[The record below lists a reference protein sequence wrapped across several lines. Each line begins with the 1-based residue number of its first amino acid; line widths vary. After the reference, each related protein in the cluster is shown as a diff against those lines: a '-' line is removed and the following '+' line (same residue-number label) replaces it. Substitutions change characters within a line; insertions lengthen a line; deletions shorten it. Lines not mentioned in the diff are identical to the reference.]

1 MSPWIY
7 DNEEMLD
14 ISQFPQNTY
23 GFVYRINHLPTDKSY
38 IGKKILYHQR
48 KVKLGK
54 KELAQY
60 EGVVG
65 RRPAYK
71 IAIKESNWKK
81 YYGSNKSLLELVEND
96 PPTNFRRDI
105 LILAPTKK
113 LLTYQETKF
122 LFVFRVLEE
131 PEMYF
136 NDNIQGKFFRKDFD
150 I

>member
-7 DNEEMLD
+7 DNQEMLD
-14 ISQFPQNTY
+14 ISQFPKNTF

-38 IGKKILYHQR
+38 IGKKVLYHNR
-48 KVKLGK
+48 KTKLDK
-54 KELAQY
+54 KELVQY
-60 EGVVG
+60 EGLVG
-65 RRPAYK
+65 RKPVYK
-71 IAIKESNWKK
+71 MVTKESNWEK
-81 YYGSNKSLLELVEND
+81 YYGSNKSLLELVKTEPKEN
-96 PPTNFRRDI
+96 FKRDI

>member
-1 MSPWIY
+1 MNWTYKREIIE
-7 DNEEMLD
+7 N
-14 ISQFPQNTY
+14 ISQFPENTY
-23 GFVYRINHLPTDKSY
+23 GFVYKITHKSTEKSY
-38 IGKKILYHQR
+38 IGKKILYYQR

-54 KELAQY
+54 KELSQY

-71 IAIKESNWKK
+71 LAIKESNWKN
-81 YYGSNKSLLELVEND
+81 YWGSSKPLLETLENE
-96 PPTNFRRDI
+96 PKENFTKDI

-113 LLTYQETKF
+113 LLTYYETQCLF
-122 LFVFRVLEE
+122 LYRVLEE

-136 NDNIQGKFFRKDFD
+136 NDNILGKFFRKDFD

>member
-1 MSPWIY
+1 MNWTYKKEIIE
-7 DNEEMLD
+7 N
-14 ISQFPQNTY
+14 ISQFPENTY
-23 GFVYRINHLPTDKSY
+23 GFVYKITHLPSKKSY

-71 IAIKESNWKK
+71 LAIKESNWKD
-81 YYGSNKSLLELVEND
+81 YWGSSKSLLEVLKDE
-96 PPTNFRRDI
+96 PKSNFTKDI
-105 LILAPTKK
+105 IILAPTKK
-113 LLTYQETKF
+113 LLTYYETQALF
-122 LFVFRVLEE
+122 LYRVLEE

>member
-14 ISQFPQNTY
+14 ISQFPKNTY

-38 IGKKILYHQR
+38 IGKKVLFHNR
-48 KVKLGK
+48 KTKLGK

-60 EGVVG
+60 EGMVG
-65 RRPAYK
+65 RKPSFK
-71 IAIKESNWKK
+71 MVTKE
-81 YYGSNKSLLELVEND
+81 SNKSLLELVKEE
-96 PPTNFRRDI
+96 PSENFRRDI

>member
-38 IGKKILYHQR
+38 IGKKVLFHNR
-48 KVKLGK
+48 KTKLGK

-60 EGVVG
+60 EGMVG
-65 RRPAYK
+65 RKPSFK
-71 IAIKESNWKK
+71 MVTKESNWKK
-81 YYGSNKSLLELVEND
+81 YYGSNKSLLELVKKE
-96 PPTNFRRDI
+96 PLQNFRRDI

-113 LLTYQETKF
+113 LLTYQEIKF

>member
-1 MSPWIY
+1 M
-7 DNEEMLD
+7 
-14 ISQFPQNTY
+14 
-23 GFVYRINHLPTDKSY
+23 
-38 IGKKILYHQR
+38 
-48 KVKLGK
+48 
-54 KELAQY
+54 
-60 EGVVG
+60 VG
-65 RRPAYK
+65 RKPSFK
-71 IAIKESNWKK
+71 MVTKESNWKK
-81 YYGSNKSLLELVEND
+81 YHGSNKSLLELIETEPLEN
-96 PPTNFRRDI
+96 FKRDI

>member
-7 DNEEMLD
+7 DNQEMLD
-14 ISQFPQNTY
+14 ISQFPKNTF
-23 GFVYRINHLPTDKSY
+23 GFVYRINHIPTDKSY
-38 IGKKILYHQR
+38 IGKKVLYHNR
-48 KVKLGK
+48 KTKLGK
-54 KELAQY
+54 KELVQY
-60 EGVVG
+60 EGLVG
-65 RRPAYK
+65 RKPVYK
-71 IAIKESNWKK
+71 MVTKESNWEK
-81 YYGSNKSLLELVEND
+81 YYGSNKSLLELVKTEPKEN
-96 PPTNFRRDI
+96 FKRDI

>member
-1 MSPWIY
+1 MFQKLNKLVKNFSV
-7 DNEEMLD
+7 DNNIQSTIEILE
-14 ISQFPQNTY
+14 
-23 GFVYRINHLPTDKSY
+23 LP
-38 IGKKILYHQR
+38 
-48 KVKLGK
+48 
-54 KELAQY
+54 KEF
-60 EGVVG
+60 
-65 RRPAYK
+65 
-71 IAIKESNWKK
+71 
-81 YYGSNKSLLELVEND
+81 KSLLELVEND

-131 PEMYF
+131 PKMYF

>member
-7 DNEEMLD
+7 DNEEISD

-23 GFVYRINHLPTDKSY
+23 GFVYN
-38 IGKKILYHQR
+38 R
-48 KVKLGK
+48 KTKLGK

-60 EGVVG
+60 EGMVG
-65 RRPAYK
+65 RKPSFK
-71 IAIKESNWKK
+71 MVTKESNWKK
-81 YYGSNKSLLELVEND
+81 YYGSNKSLLELVKND

-136 NDNIQGKFFRKDFD
+136 NDNILGKFFRKDFD
-150 I
+150 

>member
-1 MSPWIY
+1 MNWTYKKEIIE
-7 DNEEMLD
+7 N
-14 ISQFPQNTY
+14 ISQFPENTY
-23 GFVYRINHLPTDKSY
+23 GFVYKITHLPSKKSY

-71 IAIKESNWKK
+71 LAIKESNWKD
-81 YYGSNKSLLELVEND
+81 YWGSSKSLLEVLND
-96 PPTNFRRDI
+96 EPKSNFTKDI
-105 LILAPTKK
+105 IILAPTKK
-113 LLTYQETKF
+113 LLTYYETQALF
-122 LFVFRVLEE
+122 LYRVLEE

-136 NDNIQGKFFRKDFD
+136 NDNILGKFFRKDFD

>member
-1 MSPWIY
+1 MNWTYKKEIIE
-7 DNEEMLD
+7 N
-14 ISQFPQNTY
+14 ISQFPENTY
-23 GFVYRINHLPTDKSY
+23 GFVYKITHLPSKKSY
-38 IGKKILYHQR
+38 IGKKILFHQR

-71 IAIKESNWKK
+71 LAIKESNWKD
-81 YYGSNKSLLELVEND
+81 YWGSSKSLLEVLKDE
-96 PPTNFRRDI
+96 PKSNFTKDI
-105 LILAPTKK
+105 IILAPTKK
-113 LLTYQETKF
+113 LLTYYETQALF
-122 LFVFRVLEE
+122 LYRVLEE

>member
-1 MSPWIY
+1 MNWTYKKESIE
-7 DNEEMLD
+7 NL
-14 ISQFPQNTY
+14 SQFPENTY
-23 GFVYRINHLPTDKSY
+23 GFVYKVNHIPTGKSY
-38 IGKKILYHQR
+38 IGKKILFYQR

-71 IAIKESNWKK
+71 IAVKESNWKK
-81 YYGSNKSLLELVEND
+81 YYGSNKSLLELINEELD
-96 PPTNFRRDI
+96 ENFRRDI

-113 LLTYQETKF
+113 LLTYHETQF
-122 LFVFRVLEE
+122 LFVYRVLEE

>member
-38 IGKKILYHQR
+38 IGKKVLFHNR
-48 KVKLGK
+48 KTKLGK
-54 KELAQY
+54 KELTQY
-60 EGVVG
+60 EGMIG
-65 RRPAYK
+65 RKPVYK
-71 IAIKESNWKK
+71 MVTKESNWKK
-81 YYGSNKSLLELVEND
+81 YYGSNKSLLELVENE
-96 PPTNFRRDI
+96 PLNNFRRDI

-131 PEMYF
+131 SEMYF